1 MVRVGVRVGCGGGRT
16 SGEHD
21 VLVEASAAVD
31 GRALDGL
38 VDDEGDGGRVVG
50 VCDLRVEEDLWA
62 EEALVGHVTLP
73 RLGGLCEAVD
83 LPKRDGVQPKGRA
96 VVRGRGAPS
105 WPMMQPF
112 EGVSGERGGCAFLVH
127 LAAVEPYP

>member
-1 MVRVGVRVGCGGGRT
+1 MGVGVGRT

-73 RLGGLCEAVD
+73 RLGGLREAVD
-83 LPKRDGVQPKGRA
+83 LPNTDGGCVRGGGA
-96 VVRGRGAPS
+96 VIGGRGAPS
-105 WPMMQPF
+105 WSVWRGAAFQG
-112 EGVSGERGGCAFLVH
+112 GVG
-127 LAAVEPYP
+127 